1 MKIKVAI
8 IDTNIEYLKKI
19 TKVIE
24 NNYADKLQ
32 LFCFSNVNIALE
44 GIKANKAEDR
54 KSVV

>member
-44 GIKANKAEDR
+44 YWLT
-54 KSVV
+54 